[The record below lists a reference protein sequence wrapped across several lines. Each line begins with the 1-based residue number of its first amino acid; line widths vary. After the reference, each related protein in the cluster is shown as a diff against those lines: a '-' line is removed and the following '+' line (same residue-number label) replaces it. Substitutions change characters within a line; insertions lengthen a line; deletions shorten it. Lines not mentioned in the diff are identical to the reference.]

1 MPEGNPDADAHPDAN
16 VHSDANVHPDADA
29 LSIMRLVTLV
39 GLPGAGKSTIGRQ
52 LARKRGL
59 PFFDSDLVIEE
70 RLGETIRT
78 FFAREGEA
86 AFRDLEEQVI
96 DELTLQGRCV
106 LATGGG
112 AVLRGRN
119 RQHMR
124 ERGAVVYLRAS
135 PEQLMRRLRN
145 DTKRPLLQVADPMA
159 RLQALHEE
167 REPLYKEVADFTFDA
182 CGSSPALLVSRVMMQ
197 LDLACKSLPG
207 SETG

>member
-1 MPEGNPDADAHPDAN
+1 M
-16 VHSDANVHPDADA
+16 SDTDSD
-29 LSIMRLVTLV
+29 SDSDSDSMMERLIFV
-39 GLPGAGKSTIGRQ
+39 GLPGSGKSTIGRQ
-52 LARKRGL
+52 LARRREL
-59 PFFDSDLVIEE
+59 PFFDSDQVIES
-70 RLGETIRT
+70 RLGETIRA
-78 FFAREGEA
+78 FFAREGEKT
-86 AFRDLEEQVI
+86 FRDFEERVI
-96 DELTLQGRCV
+96 DELTMQGSCV

-112 AVLRGRN
+112 AVLRSEN
-119 RQHMR
+119 RQRMR
-124 ERGAVVYLRAS
+124 ERGVVVYLRAS

-159 RLQALHEE
+159 RLQDLYEE

>member
-1 MPEGNPDADAHPDAN
+1 VIGLVLLEGVVLPSFVSSSSLDSSS
-16 VHSDANVHPDADA
+16 SDSSSSDSSLD
-29 LSIMRLVTLV
+29 LSLDLFF
-39 GLPGAGKSTIGRQ
+39 
-52 LARKRGL
+52 L

-119 RQHMR
+119 RQNMR
-124 ERGAVVYLRAS
+124 ERGVVVYLRAS

-159 RLQALHEE
+159 RLQDLYEE

>member
-1 MPEGNPDADAHPDAN
+1 MME
-16 VHSDANVHPDADA
+16 
-29 LSIMRLVTLV
+29 RLIFV
-39 GLPGAGKSTIGRQ
+39 GLPGSGKSTIGRQ
-52 LARKRGL
+52 LARRREL
-59 PFFDSDLVIEE
+59 PFFDSDQVIES
-70 RLGETIRT
+70 RLGET
-78 FFAREGEA
+78 
-86 AFRDLEEQVI
+86 FRDFEERVI
-96 DELTLQGRCV
+96 DELTMQGSCV

-112 AVLRGRN
+112 AVLRSEN
-119 RQHMR
+119 RQRMR
-124 ERGAVVYLRAS
+124 ERGVVVYLRAS

-159 RLQALHEE
+159 RLQDLYEE

>member
-29 LSIMRLVTLV
+29 LPIMRLVTLV

-159 RLQALHEE
+159 RLQDLYEE

-182 CGSSPALLVSRVMMQ
+182 CGTSPALLVSRVMMQ
-197 LDLACKSLPG
+197 LDLTCKSLPG

>member
-1 MPEGNPDADAHPDAN
+1 MPEGNPDADAHP
-16 VHSDANVHPDADA
+16 DA

-112 AVLRGRN
+112 AVLRDRN
-119 RQHMR
+119 RQNMR
-124 ERGAVVYLRAS
+124 ERGVVVYLHAS

-159 RLQALHEE
+159 RLQDLYEE

-182 CGSSPALLVSRVMMQ
+182 CSSSPALLVSRVIMQ
-197 LDLACKSLPG
+197 LDLMCKSLPG

>member
-119 RQHMR
+119 RQNMR

-182 CGSSPALLVSRVMMQ
+182 CGSSPALLVSRVIMQ
-197 LDLACKSLPG
+197 LDLMCKSLPG

>member
-1 MPEGNPDADAHPDAN
+1 
-16 VHSDANVHPDADA
+16 
-29 LSIMRLVTLV
+29 MRLVTLV

-59 PFFDSDLVIEE
+59 SFFDSDLVIEE

-112 AVLRGRN
+112 AVLRSKN
-119 RQHMR
+119 RQRMR
-124 ERGAVVYLRAS
+124 ERGVVVYLRAS